1 MGGDGRK
8 MPHSSDRATFDQE
21 TDSVLSEAEDDESV
35 PQRLW
40 HIARSY
46 VGHSHDGTS
55 PVRLA
60 SHGAVLLV
68 ALIVLALSQVKLPSW
83 DIQLAAPQP
92 VAQTVVDTPE
102 DFARGGNNLFGR
114 DTLIR
119 NAVPLTEI
127 PDRPRLDVITYTV
140 QLGDTVYDL
149 AQRFQI
155 TPETIMWA
163 NGRLEDNP
171 DLLRLGQPLTILPIT
186 GVYHKVA
193 KGDTIASLAKKYKVP
208 ASTIVSYA
216 WNQLT
221 DVNQPLAIGRMMIV
235 PGGEKPYVAK
245 SVAAYSV
252 KAPAGARKGTGAL
265 AWPTTGKLTQ
275 KYWSRHP
282 GIDIAARKGTVVR
295 AADSGFVVAAGW
307 SPVGYG
313 YHIVVDHGNGIQTLY
328 AHLSR
333 FAVRAGDTVSRG
345 QLIGYVGSTGNSTGP
360 HLHFEVRVRG
370 AHRNPLG
377 MLP

>member
-1 MGGDGRK
+1 
-8 MPHSSDRATFDQE
+8 MPNSSDRAIQTQE
-21 TDSVLSEAEDDESV
+21 TGSVLSEAEDDTGAL
-35 PQRLW
+35 QRAW
-40 HIARSY
+40 YTARSY
-46 VGHSHDGTS
+46 LSRSHDHSS

-83 DIQLAAPQP
+83 ELQRATPKP
-92 VAQTVVDTPE
+92 VTEEVSTSVE
-102 DFARGGNNLFGR
+102 DPDARGGNNLFGR

-127 PDRPRLDVITYTV
+127 PDRPRLDIITYTV

-149 AQRFQI
+149 AQRFQV

-171 DLLRLGQPLTILPIT
+171 DLLRLGQPLTILPVS
-186 GVYHKVA
+186 GVFHKVG
-193 KGDTIASLAKKYKVP
+193 KGDTVASLAKKYKVP
-208 ASTIVSYA
+208 ASTIVGYA

-221 DVNQPLAIGRMMIV
+221 DVNQPLAIGRMVIV

-245 SVAAYSV
+245 KVTAYSV
-252 KAPAGARKGTGAL
+252 KAPSGARKGTGAL
-265 AWPTTGKLTQ
+265 GWPSAGKLTQ
-275 KYWSRHP
+275 KYWGRHP
-282 GIDIAARKGTVVR
+282 GIDIAARKGTNVR

-307 SPVGYG
+307 SSVGYG
-313 YHIVVDHGNGIQTLY
+313 YHIVIDHGNGMQTLY

-345 QLIGYVGSTGNSTGP
+345 QLIGYMGSTGNSTGP
-360 HLHFEVRVRG
+360 HLHFEVLVRG
-370 AHRNPLG
+370 ATRNPLG

>member
-1 MGGDGRK
+1 
-8 MPHSSDRATFDQE
+8 MPHTSDRATFDQE
-21 TDSVLSEAEDDESV
+21 TDSVLSEAEDDENV
-35 PQRLW
+35 LQRLW
-40 HIARSY
+40 QLASSY
-46 VGHSHDGTS
+46 VGRSHDRTS

-68 ALIVLALSQVKLPSW
+68 ALIVLALSQVKLPDW
-83 DIQLAAPQP
+83 DIQRTKPQP
-92 VAQTVVDTPE
+92 VAVAVADMSE
-102 DFARGGNNLFGR
+102 DSVARGGNNLFGR
-114 DTLIR
+114 DTLIP

-149 AQRFQI
+149 AQRFKI

-171 DLLRLGQPLTILPIT
+171 DLLRLGQPLVIMPVS
-186 GVYHKVA
+186 GVYHKVG
-193 KGDTIASLAKKYKVP
+193 KGDTITSLAKKYKVP
-208 ASTIVSYA
+208 ASTLVSYT

-221 DVNQPLAIGRMMIV
+221 DVNQPLTIGRMVIV

-245 SVAAYSV
+245 SVAAYTV

-265 AWPTTGKLTQ
+265 AWPTAGKLTQ
-275 KYWSRHP
+275 KYWGRHP
-282 GIDIAARKGTVVR
+282 GIDIAAHKGNAVQ

-307 SPVGYG
+307 SSVGYG
-313 YHIVVDHGNGIQTLY
+313 YHIVIDHGNGIQTLY

-333 FAVRAGDTVSRG
+333 YAVNAGDTVSRG
-345 QLIGYVGSTGNSTGP
+345 QVIGYVGSTGNSTGP